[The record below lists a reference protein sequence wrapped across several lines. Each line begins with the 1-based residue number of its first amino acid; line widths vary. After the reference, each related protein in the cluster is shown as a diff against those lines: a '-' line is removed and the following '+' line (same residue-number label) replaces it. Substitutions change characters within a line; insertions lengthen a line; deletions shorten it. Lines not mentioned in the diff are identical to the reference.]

1 MALITDFLTSFVL
14 GLLTP
19 LTAVCVL
26 PLYPGFLAYLANQF
40 TPSTQTK
47 ENQEVNRKQYALFGL
62 LITLG
67 VILFMFLLG
76 IIFTTFLQVSL
87 TNVIGIISPIAFA
100 ILGVISILLI
110 LDVDLSRFIPKPKTP
125 QSKSPM
131 FNALIYGFFFGA
143 IVIPC
148 NPAFI
153 GAFFA
158 RAFIAQNAL
167 SSILNFIF
175 FGFGLGFPLLA
186 FSLISQNWSQSII
199 LFLTKHKTKINRT
212 AGIIMLIISVYYL
225 TCVFSVFGELPFVQP
240 VCNSINALG
249 GAIAKVIPYYA

>member
-1 MALITDFLTSFVL
+1 MSIADFGTSFLL

-40 TPSTQTK
+40 SGK
-47 ENQEVNRKQYALFGL
+47 ADRKQYALLGL

-87 TNVIGIISPIAFA
+87 TRIIGIVSPLAFV
-100 ILGVISILLI
+100 ILGIISILLI
-110 LDVDLSRFIPKPKTP
+110 VDVDMGRFLPKAKIKTTKNPLLS
-125 QSKSPM
+125 
-131 FNALIYGFFFGA
+131 ALIYGFFFGA

-153 GAFFA
+153 SAFFA
-158 RAFIAQNAL
+158 RALLFDNTIN
-167 SSILNFIF
+167 SILNFVL

-186 FSLISQNWSQSII
+186 FSLLSAKWSSVIIS
-199 LFLTKHKTKINRT
+199 FVTKYKTSINRI
-212 AGIIMLIISVYYL
+212 AGVMMLLISLYYL
-225 TCVFSVFGELPFVQP
+225 VFVFRVFG
-240 VCNSINALG
+240 
-249 GAIAKVIPYYA
+249 